1 MLMGIGEGTIESAID
16 ALDGT
21 VPSLADDADF
31 AAAWSRLPSARLGAA
46 WMDLSVYGSFL
57 ELGMMMAEGEVGMGL
72 PVSVEDIAAMMPTEM
87 VASLVAEDDRLT
99 LEMLMTPGEMTP
111 EMAVGDSELAMS
123 FPADTQVY
131 IEMRELGA
139 AIEAGV
145 TEMTDML
152 AAQAEAMPDDGTMGM
167 GGLGELEAILGE
179 DSPWAMQLGAPI
191 PEFLDFVGDASVG
204 AGLSSDG
211 LWLGIAGEVV
221 DGPAAVE
228 RMDNLMQ
235 MLQMFTMMMEDEGIS
250 FETADVAGVEV
261 TSIILPM
268 DAMMAEG
275 GVPLGLG
282 DSIDV
287 ALTDSTLLIG
297 LGDFVESAILSDGTD
312 SLGSSEAY
320 VDALGDDTVNSGS
333 MYVDI
338 GSLVQ
343 FLDPL
348 LAMTTPEWA
357 EIAPYAAGFD
367 RMIAVGTADDEVM
380 RSRMTVIVGQ

>member
-1 MLMGIGEGTIESAID
+1 
-16 ALDGT
+16 
-21 VPSLADDADF
+21 
-31 AAAWSRLPSARLGAA
+31 
-46 WMDLSVYGSFL
+46 
-57 ELGMMMAEGEVGMGL
+57 
-72 PVSVEDIAAMMPTEM
+72 
-87 VASLVAEDDRLT
+87 
-99 LEMLMTPGEMTP
+99 
-111 EMAVGDSELAMS
+111 
-123 FPADTQVY
+123 
-131 IEMRELGA
+131 
-139 AIEAGV
+139 
-145 TEMTDML
+145 
-152 AAQAEAMPDDGTMGM
+152 MPDDGTMGM

-312 SLGSSEAY
+312 SLG
-320 VDALGDDTVNSGS
+320 
-333 MYVDI
+333 
-338 GSLVQ
+338 
-343 FLDPL
+343 
-348 LAMTTPEWA
+348 
-357 EIAPYAAGFD
+357 
-367 RMIAVGTADDEVM
+367 
-380 RSRMTVIVGQ
+380 